1 MFNLTTCSP
10 ELFAVVLSI
19 VVPIPGAIVVVV
31 VVVGTCVVVV
41 VGSSVVVVEAEDILD
56 LN

>member
-1 MFNLTTCSP
+1 MIDKMFNLTTCSP

-31 VVVGTCVVVV
+31 V
-41 VGSSVVVVEAEDILD
+41 GSSVVEAEDILN